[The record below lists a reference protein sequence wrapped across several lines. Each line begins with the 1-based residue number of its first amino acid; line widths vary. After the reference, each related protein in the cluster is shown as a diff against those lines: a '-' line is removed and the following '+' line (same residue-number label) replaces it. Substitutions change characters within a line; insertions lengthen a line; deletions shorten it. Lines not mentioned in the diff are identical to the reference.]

1 MVSWLS
7 IGMRTVRRERDHALV
22 RAVQLESRLEE
33 ATARAQRLERDV
45 AAANQALERVVDNAL
60 FAAGAAPVF
69 HPEDRRFQPRPAA
82 EQEAEAQRLMA
93 RPGMTSAEW
102 RRKVEEQ
109 DRELA
114 ERERKAAMAVG
125 IKQVAEE
132 RRKAAKTPLAVSR

>member
-132 RRKAAKTPLAVSR
+132 RRKAAKTPLAVSH